1 MSLIS
6 VSDLLNTVR
15 PTGLVSPEA
24 ILDAIAA
31 NTQTRNLH
39 LNHRGF
45 LQVDENLAHPRH
57 GAQVLQ
63 GEMRNYLLNGD
74 NETYDMDQGC
84 VALLKHVCFFNLNF

>member
-1 MSLIS
+1 MHITEQVRLSLIS

-31 NTQTRNLH
+31 NTQTRNFQ
-39 LNHRGF
+39 LNHRGY
-45 LQVDENLAHPRH
+45 LLIDENVAHSCH

-63 GEMRNYLLNGD
+63 GEMPSYLLNGD
-74 NETYDMDQGC
+74 NETYDMERGY
-84 VALLKHVCFFNLNF
+84 VCSD